1 MFFHCSSLTW
11 LDLRRFDTSN
21 VTSMASMFAGC
32 KSLVSLDLRGIET
45 SKVTNMYG
53 MFYGCESLTS
63 LDLRSFNTSNVENMG
78 YMFYGDG
85 KLTTIYCNDTWTCA
99 SSEKMFW
106 FCVNLKG
113 AITISQSKNKDVAD
127 ANPNTGFFTSKLE
140 TYNLSINGTP
150 VTDVNQWN
158 LASIDGVEGT
168 AYFYDAT
175 KTLTLMNTQIAV
187 SERNVNV
194 IESRLDTLYIEVYGE
209 CSLSSKLSA
218 GIAGL
223 SHIVIKGDGL
233 LLVSGYGAIYW
244 LNQSKSLTV
253 EGGVKVMV
261 QGTNLCAIGPC
272 QSIKVK
278 GSETYLIL
286 RGAEGSCEKV
296 NELQLSDGLAILSPS
311 GAKFNGSTIVDKD
324 GNAIINDWVAI
335 GYQEI
340 IDQVIIDSISIENF
354 DWPQDFTA
362 ADYKVTTT
370 TRGVKYI
377 TVGYEKYRN
386 ELPWHDGYN
395 VTAGSDYGVYF
406 LVELEEG
413 YAFADNVKAYV
424 KRNGTLQKHDFKED
438 YTDQPLK
445 KRFIWATYTVPV
457 PDGGAYI
464 HSTSVVSEID
474 TPRGGVEPQR
484 TIENTGEDTPKNS
497 VDITN
502 ITWYKFDAD
511 GNITIV
517 PNGTDFASGTKYCC
531 KLTLAPK
538 EGKQFHEN
546 TRFTY
551 NGKQCDIKKYNKEEF
566 YNYRDTSV
574 VMFNGSQSASMF
586 IFFTII
592 IDCCII
598 SFNQKPCRTRTW
610 MV

>member
-1 MFFHCSSLTW
+1 MKTKTKRIYLLIFALVAMVSGAKAESTAYAVYSNGTLTFMYGEKPKNETYCYDVSNTGERQPWEGVRDLITKVVFDSSFASARPKSCCEWFIYMSNLTTITDIGYLNTSNVTNMSLMFFHCSSLTW

-53 MFYGCESLTS
+53 MFDGCESLTS

-140 TYNLSINGTP
+140 TYNLSINGTS

-158 LASIDGVEGT
+158 LARIDGVEGT

-175 KTLTLMNTQIAV
+175 KTLTLIDTQIAA
-187 SERNVNV
+187 SESNVNS

-233 LLVSGYGAIYW
+233 LVVSGYGAIYW

-253 EGGVKVMV
+253 EGGVKVIV
-261 QGTNLCAIGPC
+261 QGTNLCAIGAC

-278 GSETYLIL
+278 GSETYLNL
-286 RGAEGSCEKV
+286 RGAKGSCEKV
-296 NELQLSDGLAILSPS
+296 NELKLSDGLAILSPS

-335 GYQEI
+335 GYQ
-340 IDQVIIDSISIENF
+340 
-354 DWPQDFTA
+354 
-362 ADYKVTTT
+362 Y
-370 TRGVKYI
+370 
-377 TVGYEKYRN
+377 YEPGDVN
-386 ELPWHDGYN
+386 HDGVITMADAN
-395 VTAGSDYGVYF
+395 KIVNYF
-406 LVELEEG
+406 LATDKPEDFDVKT
-413 YAFADNVKAYV
+413 ADVNED
-424 KRNGTLQKHDFKED
+424 GT
-438 YTDQPLK
+438 
-445 KRFIWATYTVPV
+445 
-457 PDGGAYI
+457 
-464 HSTSVVSEID
+464 
-474 TPRGGVEPQR
+474 
-484 TIENTGEDTPKNS
+484 
-497 VDITN
+497 ITMA
-502 ITWYKFDAD
+502 DA
-511 GNITIV
+511 NKIV
-517 PNGTDFASGTKYCC
+517 N
-531 KLTLAPK
+531 
-538 EGKQFHEN
+538 
-546 TRFTY
+546 
-551 NGKQCDIKKYNKEEF
+551 
-566 YNYRDTSV
+566 
-574 VMFNGSQSASMF
+574 MFLGQ
-586 IFFTII
+586 
-592 IDCCII
+592 
-598 SFNQKPCRTRTW
+598 
-610 MV
+610 